1 MDENLTENQKLVIKN
16 LFTEKYNE
24 KIKGN
29 RINLEASKRWDPT
42 TIGLPPLKV
51 TSGHTYLGCVLGNVE
66 VQKKSNDQILLLGT
80 ATTGVAGLLYKIA
93 PIVGAVVGGITAVI
107 AGHQYYLKTL
117 PDNIITY
124 SNQYFRWTNTRNY
137 EYEYKYYSGFK
148 DRAGNVLSS
157 NIYYSYGDF
166 SYLAD

>member
-117 PDNIITY
+117 PDSICSVSWRFIPVAIKGTYFSKYEIPIIICDR
-124 SNQYFRWTNTRNY
+124 QYIDGT
-137 EYEYKYYSGFK
+137 
-148 DRAGNVLSS
+148 
-157 NIYYSYGDF
+157 I
-166 SYLAD
+166 